1 MPTEYSQCDTEY
13 VCMYVCDI
21 VVYVCMYV
29 CIRMYDIAEDGL
41 DTAERAMSEMVD
53 YAISDSRADE
63 ALHSAMYR

>member
-13 VCMYVCDI
+13 VCMYVCEI
-21 VVYVCMYV
+21 VVYV

-63 ALHSAMYR
+63 ALHSALYR